1 MTFDPADPYRYG
13 PPPVPTGNRATGKQI
28 LAASW
33 GLLRQDPELIALPLI
48 GTMAGFV
55 AGAIL
60 FVPGWA
66 LGRALSDGNQV
77 GIWTGAALAAFALSI
92 VAIFFQAALVIGAN
106 DRAEGRTPTIGTTLA
121 RAWQMRGRIIAW
133 AFVTT
138 TVGMLIRALE
148 ERLGIFG
155 RILGFVA
162 GLAWT
167 VASFLVVPVIVVEG
181 LGPVA
186 AARRSASLIR
196 STWGTGLRTTLRFG
210 FILVVAIVPAVVV
223 INVGVVML
231 AGHAVVLG
239 AVLIAVGGIAFM
251 ALSSLFGAVSTYA
264 GALIY
269 RYAVGRPVPGVP
281 DGMLGGAFS
290 EKRRRWRR

>member
-1 MTFDPADPYRYG
+1 
-13 PPPVPTGNRATGKQI
+13 
-28 LAASW
+28 
-33 GLLRQDPELIALPLI
+33 LI
-48 GTMAGFV
+48 

-77 GIWTGAALAAFALSI
+77 GIWVGAALAAFALSI
-92 VAIFFQAALVIGAN
+92 VGIFFQAALVIGAT

-133 AFVTT
+133 AVVTT

-148 ERLGIFG
+148 ERLGILG
-155 RILGFVA
+155 RIFGIVA
-162 GLAWT
+162 GIAWA

-181 LGPVA
+181 LGPIA
-186 AARRSASLIR
+186 AVRRSASLVR

-210 FILVVAIVPAVVV
+210 FILVVAMLPVVVV
-223 INVGVVML
+223 INVGVAML
-231 AGHAVVLG
+231 AGDAFVLG
-239 AVLIAVGGIAFM
+239 AALIAVGGITFVAM
-251 ALSSLFGAVSTYA
+251 SSLVGAVSTYA

-269 RYAVGRPVPGVP
+269 RFAVGRPVPGVP
-281 DGMLGGAFS
+281 DGLLGGAFS
-290 EKRRRWRR
+290 EKRRRRRR